1 MVWLDVYYV
10 DVQTMKKF
18 FWPSQKSW
26 TLRQWFFFI
35 TFPDDAEDGQELDNN
50 QVLALEQVVLEEMG
64 FVFSEDEGTYG

>member
-1 MVWLDVYYV
+1 MSKPWRN
-10 DVQTMKKF
+10 F
-18 FWPSQKSW
+18 FGL
-26 TLRQWFFFI
+26 LRKAEFYDNDFFFI